1 MKLAPSS
8 AAVPLRAKVD
18 EGFMLLRD
26 FLERRRLPPASV
38 AVLADLDEYDA
49 LLRRHGGP
57 PLADA
62 RVLEI
67 GYGARPWRLTAL
79 QALGVDAL
87 GVDAEVPILTGRPR
101 EYLEAYRRNGLERA
115 VKSLIRRPLFDR
127 REDRA
132 LRDELARRGATAPI
146 APEAFVVSDAAELDL
161 PARSIDL
168 IYSEDVFE
176 HIATDSLVR
185 VVEKMAGWL
194 KPDGLALVRPNV
206 FTGITGGHLVEWYR
220 QSFTKPG
227 RTRRSEPWEHLR
239 ARRWP
244 ANTYLN
250 ELTRADYRALF
261 ERHFEILG
269 EVVKL
274 PDLGRELLT
283 PEIAEELSA
292 YGADELFSNQVLF
305 VLRPRRSVQ

>member
-8 AAVPLRAKVD
+8 AAIPVRAKLD

-26 FLERRRLPPASV
+26 FLQGRRLPPASV

-49 LLRRHGGP
+49 FLRRYGGP
-57 PLADA
+57 PLDDA

-79 QALGVDAL
+79 HARGVDAL
-87 GVDAEVPILTGRPR
+87 GVDAEVPILSGRPR
-101 EYLEAYRRNGLERA
+101 EYLEAYRRNGIERA
-115 VKSLIRRPLFDR
+115 VKSLLRRPLFDR

-132 LRDELARRGATAPI
+132 LRDELARRGDTAPI
-146 APEAFVVSDAAELDL
+146 VPGAFIVSDAAELDL
-161 PARSIDL
+161 PERSIDL

-176 HIATDSLVR
+176 HIALDSLVR
-185 VVEKMAGWL
+185 VLDKMASWL
-194 KPDGLALVRPNV
+194 KPDGLALIRPNV

-220 QSFTKPG
+220 SSFAAPG
-227 RTRRSEPWEHLR
+227 RARRSQPWEHLR
-239 ARRWP
+239 ARRWS

-250 ELTRADYRALF
+250 ELSRADYRALF
-261 ERHFEILG
+261 ESRFAIAE

-274 PDLGRELLT
+274 PDLGREFLT
-283 PEIAEELSA
+283 PEIAEELSG
-292 YGADELFSNQVLF
+292 YGTDELFSNQVLF
-305 VLRPRRSVQ
+305 VLRPKQ